1 MQWRALAPVLQLHM
15 QREAKGGEESVAA
28 KKDAKGGAADAGAR
42 ASQQSL
48 LRIAQLVLV
57 DTAPAGPAEAE
68 ESRRRKRCEQLVQAM
83 RPARPTASATVLT
96 DWAAYVELLRGASAL
111 ATSESD
117 ATEDDVQCV
126 LLHLMVAA
134 AQQQGGDGG
143 GADTRPADDDEDGEA
158 DGGER
163 ADAPRRKRAKR
174 GVSKKKPQ
182 PTKRLRAVCQCSS
195 ARAWARC

>member
-96 DWAAYVELLRGASAL
+96 DWAAYVEAARRLGAGHLR
-111 ATSESD
+111 E
-117 ATEDDVQCV
+117 
-126 LLHLMVAA
+126 
-134 AQQQGGDGG
+134 
-143 GADTRPADDDEDGEA
+143 
-158 DGGER
+158 
-163 ADAPRRKRAKR
+163 
-174 GVSKKKPQ
+174 
-182 PTKRLRAVCQCSS
+182 
-195 ARAWARC
+195 